1 MNRESTVAAEAEPT
15 ASLEASAAQAFDT
28 AAARL
33 GVSAEGLAKKCQSGA
48 LADVII
54 ELRLARFN
62 LPEADQERVESL
74 LRDIGVLP

>member
-1 MNRESTVAAEAEPT
+1 MNRESTVAAESEPT
-15 ASLEASAAQAFDT
+15 ASFEISAAQAFDA

-33 GVSAEGLAKKCQSGA
+33 GVSAESLARKCQSGA

-62 LPEADQERVESL
+62 LPAADQERVETL

>member
-1 MNRESTVAAEAEPT
+1 MNRESTVAADAEPT
-15 ASLEASAAQAFDT
+15 TSMETSAAQAFDA

-33 GVSAEGLAKKCQSGA
+33 GVSAESLARKCQSGA

-62 LPEADQERVESL
+62 LPAADQERVETL

>member
-1 MNRESTVAAEAEPT
+1 
-15 ASLEASAAQAFDT
+15 
-28 AAARL
+28 
-33 GVSAEGLAKKCQSGA
+33 VSAESLARKCGSGA

-62 LPEADQERVESL
+62 LPQADQERVETL